1 MFHMFIRKVPHKNKK
16 NRREYFTYKLVESV
30 RTERGPR
37 QRDVLNL
44 GVRFDLPRKQWKELA
59 NCIEGT
65 LTGQRPLFDYPKK
78 ISTLARKYAREIT
91 RQQAQAIGEA
101 EDVPSDYQVVDVNSV
116 DNEDI
121 RSVGAEHVVYETM
134 RQLGLDRKLRSF
146 GLTRMQ
152 LALTMGVIAGRMIA
166 PGSERATH
174 QWLLN
179 RTGLDE
185 LMGVDLSN
193 VSLDSVYKA
202 SDILLKNQDAL
213 EEHLRRTEGQLF
225 ALDEKII
232 LYDLTN
238 TFIEGTGKYNPKA
251 RYGGKSK
258 EKRSDCP
265 LVTLGLV
272 LDVQGFPKKSRI
284 YEGNVSEPKTLEAM
298 IDDLSISDRGEGS
311 LFKPTIILD
320 AGIATEDNI
329 EWLKGEEYRY
339 IVVSRKKK
347 TAIPPDVSMV
357 AVKQDDR
364 DQTVLVEAGL
374 SKNKDADELEL
385 YCHSVDKEKKE
396 EGIKNKF
403 QERFEF
409 ELMKARNALDLKNG
423 TKRYDKVLERIG
435 RLKERYRSVARGYK
449 IAVEKDRETDK
460 AKDIKWSRK
469 ETEKTSGVYCLRTNR
484 EDLDVQQ
491 IWDIYT
497 MLTDIEDAFRCMKS
511 ELGLRPIHHQKE
523 VRCDGHIF
531 ITVIAYHLMHTI
543 RQKLRHRGVRFCW
556 TTIRRQLS
564 TQVRTTTTMKRK
576 DNKVIRIRK
585 SSKSEPVH
593 EVIYDALNLS
603 HRPGRIVKT
612 IL

>member
-1 MFHMFIRKVPHKNKK
+1 MFIRKVPHKNKK

-44 GVRFDLPRKQWKELA
+44 GVRFDLPRQQWKELA

-134 RQLGLDRKLRSF
+134 KQLGLDRKLRSF

-179 RTGLDE
+179 RSGLDE

-272 LDVQGFPKKSRI
+272 LDVQGFPKKSKI
-284 YEGNVSEPKTLEAM
+284 YEGNVSEPK
-298 IDDLSISDRGEGS
+298 LS
-311 LFKPTIILD
+311 
-320 AGIATEDNI
+320 
-329 EWLKGEEYRY
+329 
-339 IVVSRKKK
+339 
-347 TAIPPDVSMV
+347 
-357 AVKQDDR
+357 
-364 DQTVLVEAGL
+364 
-374 SKNKDADELEL
+374 
-385 YCHSVDKEKKE
+385 
-396 EGIKNKF
+396 
-403 QERFEF
+403 
-409 ELMKARNALDLKNG
+409 
-423 TKRYDKVLERIG
+423 
-435 RLKERYRSVARGYK
+435 
-449 IAVEKDRETDK
+449 
-460 AKDIKWSRK
+460 
-469 ETEKTSGVYCLRTNR
+469 
-484 EDLDVQQ
+484 
-491 IWDIYT
+491 
-497 MLTDIEDAFRCMKS
+497 
-511 ELGLRPIHHQKE
+511 
-523 VRCDGHIF
+523 
-531 ITVIAYHLMHTI
+531 
-543 RQKLRHRGVRFCW
+543 
-556 TTIRRQLS
+556 RR
-564 TQVRTTTTMKRK
+564 
-576 DNKVIRIRK
+576 
-585 SSKSEPVH
+585 
-593 EVIYDALNLS
+593 
-603 HRPGRIVKT
+603 
-612 IL
+612 

>member
-1 MFHMFIRKVPHKNKK
+1 
-16 NRREYFTYKLVESV
+16 
-30 RTERGPR
+30 
-37 QRDVLNL
+37 
-44 GVRFDLPRKQWKELA
+44 
-59 NCIEGT
+59 
-65 LTGQRPLFDYPKK
+65 LTK
-78 ISTLARKYAREIT
+78 
-91 RQQAQAIGEA
+91 
-101 EDVPSDYQVVDVNSV
+101 
-116 DNEDI
+116 
-121 RSVGAEHVVYETM
+121 
-134 RQLGLDRKLRSF
+134 
-146 GLTRMQ
+146 MQ
-152 LALTMGVIAGRMIA
+152 LALALGMIAGRMIA

-174 QWLLN
+174 RWLLN
-179 RTGLDE
+179 RSGLDE
-185 LMGVDLSN
+185 LMGIDLSN
-193 VSLDSVYKA
+193 VSLDSAYKA
-202 SDILLKNQDAL
+202 SDLLLKNKETL
-213 EEHLRRTEGQLF
+213 EEHLRQTEEQLF
-225 ALDEKII
+225 ALQEKII

-284 YEGNVSEPKTLEAM
+284 YEGNISEPGTLEAM
-298 IDDLSISDRGEGS
+298 IKGLSIEGYDKDA

-320 AGIATEDNI
+320 AGIATEDNVK
-329 EWLKGEEYRY
+329 WLGDEEFRY

-347 TAIPPDVSMV
+347 KAIPPDVTMV

-364 DQTVLVEAGL
+364 DQTVLVQAGL
-374 SKNKDADELEL
+374 SKNQDTDELEL

-403 QERFEF
+403 QERFES

-460 AKDIKWSRK
+460 AKNIKWSRK
-469 ETEKTSGVYCLRTNR
+469 ETDKTSGVYCLRTNR
-484 EDLDVQQ
+484 KDLDVQQ

-497 MLTDIEDAFRCMKS
+497 MLTEIEDAFRCMKS
-511 ELGLRPIHHQKE
+511 ELGLRPIYHQKE
-523 VRCDGHIF
+523 ARCDGHIF

-543 RQKLRHRGVRFCW
+543 RHKLRHRGIRFCW
-556 TTIRRQLS
+556 ATIRTQLS
-564 TQVRTTTTMKRK
+564 THVRITTTMKRK

-585 SSKSEPVH
+585 SSKAEPVH
-593 EVIYDALNLS
+593 EEIYDALNIS
-603 HRPGRIVKT
+603 HKPGRIVKT
-612 IL
+612 IF